1 MRRFILLFGF
11 LLSFTAAASAQMP
24 LKKTLPNG
32 LTILVLESRAA
43 PVVAVRVYVKTGS
56 IYEGQ
61 YLGSGISHL
70 FEHALSEGTETR
82 TKAQI
87 NEEMQGVGGQ
97 SNAYT
102 SYDVTAYHITTA
114 SSFFERAL
122 NTLADEMQNATF
134 PEAEVKTQIGVIHNE
149 MNLNEDDP
157 DRVLY
162 KLFYQTAFTTHPV
175 RFPIIGYRE
184 PFDRLTREDI
194 VNYYKTHYTPENTVV
209 AVAGDVNT

>member
-1 MRRFILLFGF
+1 MKRIPRLTTLLGF
-11 LLSFTAAASAQMP
+11 VAAATACMVSTASAQLP
-24 LKKTLPNG
+24 VKKTLPNG
-32 LTILVLESRAA
+32 LTVLVRENHAA

-56 IYEGQ
+56 ITEGQ

-70 FEHALSEGTETR
+70 FEHALSEGTKGR
-82 TKAQI
+82 TKEQI
-87 NEEMQGVGGQ
+87 NDEVQGIGGQ

-102 SYDVTAYHITTA
+102 TFDVTAYHITTA
-114 SSFFERAL
+114 SSYFGRAL
-122 NTLADEMQNATF
+122 NSLADMMQNATF

-194 VNYYKTHYTPENTVV
+194 VTYYKTHYTPEKRL
-209 AVAGDVNT
+209 